1 MESTESR
8 HGRTTGQTGATRT
21 RTVPATGPG
30 SALADAAASWL
41 RGWPVVRTRL
51 AAAGRTIA
59 QTVTP
64 AGWLV
69 VVAASAGLGVG
80 WAFGWVE
87 WIVAGLASL
96 VLVVLAVPFLL
107 GRPDYDVDLGITT
120 QRVVAGSEVSGAVRV
135 ANVGR
140 RSALPGRLEVPVGAG
155 LVELALPLLR
165 PGRAH
170 EADLVVPA
178 ARRGIVTV
186 GPVTAVRADPVGV
199 FRREIAFDDV
209 HDLYVHPRTVAV
221 PSTSVGLVR
230 DLEGTPTRQLV
241 DSDVSFHAIRP
252 YVAGDSRRQIHWKS
266 TARTGDLMVRQYE
279 ESRRSRIAVVL
290 SCAADEYLDDDEFEL
305 AVSAAA
311 SISLQAIRDG
321 RDLEVM
327 ASAEVPEFARSRV
340 QAIRT
345 LPSTSPRALLDGYC
359 TVAATASTMPLGEV
373 CRLAA
378 EACDQLSLAVLVCGS
393 PVGLRTLRQAA
404 LAFPVDAAVI
414 AVVCDERAR
423 PTMRQ
428 FGSMAVLT
436 VGVLGDLTRLL
447 VRGAQS

>member
-8 HGRTTGQTGATRT
+8 AGRSRGQPDSTRT
-21 RTVPATGPG
+21 RTVHPTGRRG
-30 SALADAAASWL
+30 ALAAAAASWL
-41 RGWPVVRTRL
+41 GLWPAARTRL
-51 AAAGRTIA
+51 AAAGRMVA
-59 QTVTP
+59 KTVTP

-69 VVAASAGLGVG
+69 VGAASVGLGVG
-80 WAFGWVE
+80 WLLGWVE
-87 WIVAGLASL
+87 WTVAGLAAL
-96 VLVVLAVPFLL
+96 VLVALAVPFLV
-107 GRPDYDVDLGITT
+107 GRPDYAVDLGITAR
-120 QRVVAGSEVSGAVRV
+120 RVVAGSEVSGAVGIL
-135 ANVGR
+135 NLGR
-140 RSALPGRLEVPVGAG
+140 RSALPGRLEVPVGSG
-155 LVELALPLLR
+155 LVELALPLLG
-165 PGRAH
+165 PGRGH
-170 EADLVVPA
+170 EAHLVVPA

-209 HDLYVHPRTVAV
+209 HDLYVHPRTVGV

-230 DLEGTPTRQLV
+230 DLEGSPTRQLV

-266 TARTGDLMVRQYE
+266 TARTGELMVRQYE
-279 ESRRSRIAVVL
+279 ESRRSRVAVVL
-290 SCAADEYLDDDEFEL
+290 SCAAEEYVDEDEFEL

-311 SISLQAIRDG
+311 SIGLQAIRDG

-327 ASAEVPEFARSRV
+327 ASVEVPELLRARVR
-340 QAIRT
+340 AIRT
-345 LPSTSPRALLDGYC
+345 LPARSPRALLDGFC
-359 TVAATASTMPLGEV
+359 TVESTASTVPLGEV

-378 EACDQLSLAVLVCGS
+378 AACDQLSLAVLVCGS
-393 PVGLRTLRQAA
+393 PVGLRALRQAA
-404 LAFPVDAAVI
+404 LAFPADAAVI

-423 PTMRQ
+423 PAMRR